1 MKNSKN
7 KKPLDRNRI
16 GVDKAHGSEVK
27 NTGKTASFPFSQ
39 KLAYKLSEAAK
50 MISVSNN
57 TLRAMIKNGEI
68 RYIGKIRH
76 ILITHEALM
85 DFLTRNA
92 IGGQNVVS

>member
-1 MKNSKN
+1 
-7 KKPLDRNRI
+7 
-16 GVDKAHGSEVK
+16 
-27 NTGKTASFPFSQ
+27 
-39 KLAYKLSEAAK
+39 